1 MSVCQVGKKLK
12 STKGRTWNRKG
23 RTRNSPRPTVLAVLF
38 STARICCDSE
48 IPLYVFPAWL
58 LLLQGT

>member
-1 MSVCQVGKKLK
+1 MSICPVGKKLK
-12 STKGRTWNRKG
+12 STKGTNVEQKG
-23 RTRNSPRPTVLAVLF
+23 SDAKQSRPTVLAVLF

-48 IPLYVFPAWL
+48 IPLYVFLAWL